1 MTARFTLAELP
12 EATKARAINLP
23 RFTNE
28 RFSIST
34 DSRKLSA
41 DNVFLPLV
49 GDRFDGHDFLSSLS
63 EQGVSIAFCE
73 RRYYDAHPTAKE
85 TFANVTLLLVEDTL
99 DALQDLA
106 RFHRKRSSA
115 KIIGLTGSSGK
126 STMKEYLFHVFKQ
139 AHQTQATFG
148 NHNNDIGVAQTL
160 LAIEADTEIAI
171 VEMGMRGLGQIRRLT
186 KMAEPDLGL
195 LINIGPAH
203 IELLGTLENTAIAK
217 CELVEGVKSTLVSN
231 GDDPYLEA
239 RLAETPLTHLTH
251 LRYHLKDAQ
260 NKVALPDG
268 TFQFTVKGVDFKSP
282 LPGEHQVSNL
292 LGVITVANAFG
303 LSTQAVADA
312 LASFASQSG
321 RFELVDLGNGNT
333 LINDAYNANPTSMK
347 ASLDAFFASTLEPH
361 QARVLILGGMKE
373 LGDASPAYH
382 ADVVESVKGAKDLRA
397 VVLIGEEWQGLPLPK
412 TSAIYADTEGFLQAL
427 QASQVQALNALDA
440 KETIAYFLKGSR
452 FHALERLIPSL
463 ESYKNLG
470 ESLQLSSSSSLRS
483 HASPMAG
490 YARRRDTSSDGA
502 S

>member
-1 MTARFTLAELP
+1 MTARFTLAELV
-12 EATKARAINLP
+12 EATQARVINLP
-23 RFTNE
+23 RLSGE

-34 DSRKLSA
+34 DSRKLTTE
-41 DNVFLPLV
+41 NVFLPLV
-49 GDRFDGHDFLSSLS
+49 GERFDGHDFLASLK
-63 EQGVSIAFCE
+63 EEGVSIAFCE
-73 RRYYDAHPTAKE
+73 QRYYDAHPTAKE
-85 TFANVTLLLVEDTL
+85 AFANVTLLLVEDTL

-106 RFHRKRSSA
+106 HFHRKRSSA

-239 RLAETPLTHLTH
+239 RLAELPLTPLTHL
-251 LRYHLKDAQ
+251 RYQLKDAQ
-260 NKVALPDG
+260 HKVALPDG
-268 TFQFTVKGVDFKSP
+268 TFQFTVEGVDFKSP
-282 LPGEHQVSNL
+282 LPGEHQVSNV
-292 LGVITVANAFG
+292 LGVITVANALG
-303 LSTQAVADA
+303 VSTQAVADA

-321 RFELVDLGNGNT
+321 RFERIHLDNGNT

-361 QARVLILGGMKE
+361 QARVLILGSMKE
-373 LGDASPAYH
+373 LGEASPAYH
-382 ADVVESVKGAKDLRA
+382 AELVESLKARADLRA
-397 VVLIGEEWQGLPLPK
+397 VIFIGEEWQGVALPE
-412 TSAIYADTEGFLQAL
+412 TSSLYSDTEQFLQAL
-427 QASQVQALNALDA
+427 QESQVQALNALNA
-440 KETIAYFLKGSR
+440 EETIAYFLKGSR
-452 FHALERLIPSL
+452 FHALERLIPPL
-463 ESYKNLG
+463 ESYKK
-470 ESLQLSSSSSLRS
+470 SSQTLENT
-483 HASPMAG
+483 PL
-490 YARRRDTSSDGA
+490 
-502 S
+502 

>member
-1 MTARFTLAELP
+1 MTAHFTLAELV
-12 EATKARAINLP
+12 EATKARAMNLP
-23 RFTNE
+23 RLSDE

-49 GDRFDGHDFLSSLS
+49 GERFDGHDFLSALS
-63 EQGVSIAFCE
+63 EPGVSIAFCE
-73 RRYYDAHPTAKE
+73 QRYYDAHPTAKE

-126 STMKEYLFHVFKQ
+126 STMKEYLFHVFNQ
-139 AHQTQATFG
+139 HHHTQATFG

-160 LAIEADTEIAI
+160 LAIEANTEIAI

-239 RLAETPLTHLTH
+239 RLAEIPLTHLTH
-251 LRYHLKDAQ
+251 LRYRLQDAQ
-260 NKVALPDG
+260 DKTALPDG
-268 TFQFTVKGVDFKSP
+268 TFQFTVEGVDFKSP

-292 LGVITVANAFG
+292 LGVITVANALG
-303 LSTQAVADA
+303 VSTQAVADA

-321 RFELVDLGNGNT
+321 RFERVGLGNGNT

-361 QARVLILGGMKE
+361 QARVLILGSMKE
-373 LGDASPAYH
+373 LGDASSAYH
-382 ADVVESVKGAKDLRA
+382 AELVESVKAYKDVGA
-397 VVLIGEEWQGLPLPK
+397 VVFIGEEWQGLALPD
-412 TSAIYADTEGFLQAL
+412 TSFVYGDTEQFSQAL
-427 QASQVQALNALDA
+427 QGSHVDVLNTLG
-440 KETIAYFLKGSR
+440 EQERIAYFLKGSR
-452 FHALERLIPSL
+452 FHALECLIPSL
-463 ESYKNLG
+463 ESYKK
-470 ESLQLSSSSSLRS
+470 SSQTLENT
-483 HASPMAG
+483 PL
-490 YARRRDTSSDGA
+490 
-502 S
+502 

>member
-1 MTARFTLAELP
+1 MKARFTLAELV
-12 EATKARAINLP
+12 EATKARVINLP
-23 RFTNE
+23 RLSGE

-34 DSRKLSA
+34 DSRNVT
-41 DNVFLPLV
+41 DQQVFLPLV
-49 GDRFDGHDFLSSLS
+49 GERFDGHDFLALLG
-63 EQGVSIAFCE
+63 EKGVSIAFCE
-73 RRYYDAHPTAKE
+73 ARYYDAHPTVKE
-85 TFANVTLLLVEDTL
+85 TFANVTLLLVEATL

-106 RFHRKRSSA
+106 RFHRKRSFA
-115 KIIGLTGSSGK
+115 KIIALTGSSGK
-126 STMKEYLFHVFKQ
+126 STMKEYLFHVFNQ
-139 AHQTQATFG
+139 HHHTQATFG

-160 LAIEADTEIAI
+160 LAIEEDTEIAI

-268 TFQFTVKGVDFKSP
+268 TFQFTFKGVDFKSP

-321 RFELVDLGNGNT
+321 RFERVDLGNGNT

-361 QARVLILGGMKE
+361 QARVLILGSMKE
-373 LGDASPAYH
+373 LGDASTAYH
-382 ADVVESVKGAKDLRA
+382 AELVERVKAYKDVGA
-397 VVLIGEEWQGLPLPK
+397 VVFIGEEWQGLALPD
-412 TSAIYADTEGFLQAL
+412 TSLVYGDTEGFLQAL
-427 QASQVQALNALDA
+427 QASQVPVLNALDT
-440 KETIAYFLKGSR
+440 KESIAYFLKGSR
-452 FHALERLIPSL
+452 FHALERLIPPL
-463 ESYKNLG
+463 ESYVNA
-470 ESLQLSSSSSLRS
+470 LSPLLEERVRER
-483 HASPMAG
+483 G
-490 YARRRDTSSDGA
+490 GF
-502 S
+502 

>member
-1 MTARFTLAELP
+1 MTATFTLAELV
-12 EATKARAINLP
+12 EATKARAMNLP
-23 RFTNE
+23 RFTDE

-34 DSRKLSA
+34 DSRHVTA
-41 DNVFLPLV
+41 EQVFLPLV
-49 GDRFDGHDFLSSLS
+49 GERFDGHDFLALLG
-63 EQGVSIAFCE
+63 EKGVSIAFCE
-73 RRYYDAHPTAKE
+73 QRYYDAHPTAKE
-85 TFANVTLLLVEDTL
+85 TFSNVTLLLVEDTL
-99 DALQDLA
+99 DTLQDLA
-106 RFHRKRSSA
+106 HFHRKRSSA
-115 KIIGLTGSSGK
+115 KIIALTGSSGK

-203 IELLGTLENTAIAK
+203 IERLGTLENTAIAK
-217 CELVEGVKSTLVSN
+217 CELVEGLQSTLVSN

-239 RLAETPLTHLTH
+239 RLAEIPLTHLTH
-251 LRYHLKDAQ
+251 FRYQLKDAQ
-260 NKVALPDG
+260 HKVALPDG
-268 TFQFTVKGVDFKSP
+268 TFQFTVEGVDFKSP

-292 LGVITVANAFG
+292 LGVITIANAMG

-312 LASFASQSG
+312 LASFASHSG
-321 RFELVDLGNGNT
+321 RFERVELGNGNT

-347 ASLDAFFASTLEPH
+347 ASLDAFFASTLEPN
-361 QARVLILGGMKE
+361 QARVLILGSMKE
-373 LGDASPAYH
+373 LGEASTAYH
-382 ADVVESVKGAKDLRA
+382 AEVIESVKGAKDLRA
-397 VVLIGEEWQGLPLPK
+397 VVLIDEEWQDLLLPD
-412 TSAIYADTEGFLQAL
+412 TSFVYSDTEGFLQAL

-463 ESYKNLG
+463 ESYKK
-470 ESLQLSSSSSLRS
+470 SSQTLENT
-483 HASPMAG
+483 PL
-490 YARRRDTSSDGA
+490 
-502 S
+502 

>member
-1 MTARFTLAELP
+1 MTATFTLAELV
-12 EATKARAINLP
+12 EATQARAINDLP
-23 RFTNE
+23 FSDS

-34 DSRKLSA
+34 DSRHVTA
-41 DNVFLPLV
+41 EQVFLPLV
-49 GDRFDGHDFLSSLS
+49 GERFDGHDFLTALA
-63 EQGVSIAFCE
+63 EKGGRLAFCE
-73 RRYYDAHPTAKE
+73 TRYYEAHPTAKE
-85 TFANVTLLLVEDTL
+85 AFNNVLLLLVEDTL

-126 STMKEYLFHVFKQ
+126 STMKEYLFHVFQ
-139 AHQTQATFG
+139 QSHQTQATFG

-160 LAIEADTEIAI
+160 LSIEADTEIAI

-239 RLAETPLTHLTH
+239 RLAELPLTHLTH
-251 LRYHLKDAQ
+251 LRYQLKDAQ

-268 TFQFTVKGVDFKSP
+268 TFRFTVDGVDFRSP

-292 LGVITVANAFG
+292 LGVITVANAMG
-303 LSTQAVADA
+303 LATQAVADA
-312 LASFASQSG
+312 LASFTSHSG
-321 RFELVDLGNGNT
+321 RFERVNLDNGHT

-347 ASLDAFFASTLEPH
+347 ASLDAFFASSLEAN
-361 QARVLILGGMKE
+361 QARVLILGSMKE

-382 ADVVESVKGAKDLRA
+382 AELVESLKAYSDLRA
-397 VVLIGEEWQGLPLPK
+397 VVFIGEEWASLALPEASL
-412 TSAIYADTEGFLQAL
+412 IYSDTEQFLQTL
-427 QASQVQALNALDA
+427 QAFQVQALNALDA

-452 FHALERLIPSL
+452 FHALESLIPSL
-463 ESYKNLG
+463 ESYK
-470 ESLQLSSSSSLRS
+470 
-483 HASPMAG
+483 
-490 YARRRDTSSDGA
+490 TSSQTLENTPL
-502 S
+502 

>member
-1 MTARFTLAELP
+1 MTATFTLAELVA
-12 EATKARAINLP
+12 ATQARTINLP
-23 RFTNE
+23 RFTEE

-34 DSRKLSA
+34 DSRHVTA
-41 DNVFLPLV
+41 EQVFLPLV
-49 GDRFDGHDFLSSLS
+49 GERFDGHDFLALLV
-63 EQGVSIAFCE
+63 EKGVSIAFCE
-73 RRYYDAHPTAKE
+73 QRYYDAHPTVKE
-85 TFANVTLLLVEDTL
+85 TFSKVTLLLVEDTL

-251 LRYHLKDAQ
+251 LRYYLKDAQ
-260 NKVALPDG
+260 QKTALPDG
-268 TFQFTVKGVDFKSP
+268 TFQFTVEGVDFKSP
-282 LPGEHQVSNL
+282 LPGEHQVSNV
-292 LGVITVANAFG
+292 LGVITIANAMG
-303 LSTQAVADA
+303 VSTQAVADA

-321 RFELVDLGNGNT
+321 RFERIELGNGNT
-333 LINDAYNANPTSMK
+333 LINDAYNANPISMK
-347 ASLDAFFASTLEPH
+347 ASLDAFFASSLEPN
-361 QARVLILGGMKE
+361 QARVLILGSMKE
-373 LGDASPAYH
+373 LGDASPNYH
-382 ADVVESVKGAKDLRA
+382 AELVESLKAYSDLRA
-397 VVLIGEEWQGLPLPK
+397 VVFIGEEWQGLALPEA
-412 TSAIYADTEGFLQAL
+412 SFVYSDTEQFLEAL
-427 QASQVQALNALDA
+427 QASHVSALNALDA

-452 FHALERLIPSL
+452 FHALERLIPDL
-463 ESYKNLG
+463 ESY
-470 ESLQLSSSSSLRS
+470 ETSLVTLENTPL
-483 HASPMAG
+483 
-490 YARRRDTSSDGA
+490 
-502 S
+502 